1 MDWPGGLARVVALAF
16 AAVVVGDYDYDDDG
30 LRQHNSPTVL
40 MFLNHLI
47 DLSEIL
53 KKSEGSSKL
62 EHWSND
68 DLFSSCLKLLELLL
82 ASHFLQP
89 KRHKR
94 LYAL

>member
-1 MDWPGGLARVVALAF
+1 MVALAF
-16 AAVVVGDYDYDDDG
+16 AVAVAVVVAADDDDDD
-30 LRQHNSPTVL
+30 LRQHNSATVL
-40 MFLNHLI
+40 MFLKHLI
-47 DLSEIL
+47 DLSEIR

-82 ASHFLQP
+82 SLHFLQP